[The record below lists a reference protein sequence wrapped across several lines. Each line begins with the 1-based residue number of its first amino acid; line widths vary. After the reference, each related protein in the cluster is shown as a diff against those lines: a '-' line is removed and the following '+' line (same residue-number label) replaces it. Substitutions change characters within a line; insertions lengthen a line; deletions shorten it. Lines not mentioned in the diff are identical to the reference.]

1 VRHRLKPSPE
11 EADIRTMVDSIT
23 GIGLRGVL
31 DGLER
36 AGKAASEA
44 SQALSPN
51 GSGDLVSPLV
61 DLKQAELQTKASAK
75 IIAVGDELTKSVLDI
90 LA

>member
-1 VRHRLKPSPE
+1 MAE
-11 EADIRTMVDSIT
+11 SIV
-23 GIGLRGVL
+23 GIGLKGVL
-31 DGLER
+31 GGLER
-36 AGKAASEA
+36 AAKAASEA

-51 GSGDLVSPLV
+51 GSGDLVTPLV

-75 IIAVGDELTKSVLDI
+75 IIKTGDELTQSVLDI